1 MLEFEF
7 YVIYMGC
14 GIPSFFKKNTYFWPC
29 WLFVASCMLF
39 SSWGLLF
46 VVVWEL
52 LTAVISLVELGSRA
66 FGLQQ
71 LQPTGSIV
79 VVLDS

>member
-1 MLEFEF
+1 M
-7 YVIYMGC
+7 
-14 GIPSFFKKNTYFWPC
+14 
-29 WLFVASCMLF
+29 FVASCMLF

-46 VVVWEL
+46 VVVWGL
-52 LTAVISLVELGSRA
+52 LTAVISLMELGSRA

-71 LQPTGSIV
+71 LQPTGSVV